1 MNTLYI
7 IATPI
12 GNLKD
17 ITLRALETLR
27 SVDLIVCED
36 TRRTLKLLNYFKIK
50 KPLLSY
56 FQHSSFV
63 RVEEIAQNLKAGK
76 NLALVTDAGT
86 PGIADPGGKL
96 LSQLRQILGETLKI
110 VPIPG
115 PNAAVAALSISGLPA
130 DRFLFL
136 GFPPA
141 KKGRRKFFEEIVQ
154 AEHTVVF
161 YESSHRILKSLKEL
175 APLAP
180 ERETIV
186 CRELTKMFETI
197 YRGKLE
203 DILAKLN
210 ENQNNLKG
218 EFVVVL

>member
-1 MNTLYI
+1 
-7 IATPI
+7 

-17 ITLRALETLR
+17 ITLRALEVLR
-27 SVDLIVCED
+27 SVDLVVCED
-36 TRRTLKLLNYFKIK
+36 TRQTIKLLNHFEIK

-56 FQHSSFV
+56 FQHSRISK
-63 RVEEIAQNLKAGK
+63 VEQIAANLRSDK

-96 LSQLRQILGETLKI
+96 IKELRGILGENFRI

-115 PNAAVAALSISGLPA
+115 ANAAVAALSISGLPA

-141 KKGRRKFFEEIVQ
+141 KKGRQKFFREVAQ

-161 YESSHRILKSLKEL
+161 YESSHRILKTLKEL
-175 APLAP
+175 TTLAP

-197 YRGKLE
+197 YRGKLD
-203 DILAKLN
+203 DILKKLMGN
-210 ENQNNLKG
+210 KNNLKG
-218 EFVVVL
+218 EFVIVL